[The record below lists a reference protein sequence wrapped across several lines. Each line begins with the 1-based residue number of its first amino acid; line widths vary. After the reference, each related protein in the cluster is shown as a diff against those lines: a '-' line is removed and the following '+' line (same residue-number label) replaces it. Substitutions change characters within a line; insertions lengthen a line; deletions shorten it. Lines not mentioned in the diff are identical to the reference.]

1 MYSFYGG
8 KQGRTYHI
16 VKTFASIHDMVTHF
30 QNGGQYVDVMYHEY
44 VLIDTT
50 RPEGDNPPL
59 GINDPEN
66 GCLYRR
72 GFDYDQPIADRVDP
86 TYGQGTSIE
95 NQEAVDNYLHNPG
108 AGAIYVGCIR
118 GSEGPGLLLRD
129 VNVFTKSANSTLPTS
144 DSHWE
149 EDVENRNQ
157 ITISP
162 SSVSIDAGGKLKY
175 DLNTTVPVP
184 TFDTPT
190 VRTLSANTPASVT
203 IAPHSDNA
211 PFLLH
216 STFDLPRGFKGDS
229 VTSAA
234 LSGNP
239 GARNINF
246 TITTRADDGSTGS
259 TVESIPYY
267 GLEKLNINASN
278 MHLMA
283 TYTNSSPVT
292 GNSTV
297 SDLGKLQYG
306 ILTQPTVYRMTKSD
320 SNTSSSINPSLPTF
334 TQGDYPITLQTLKT
348 TEDSLQS
355 TDVNG
360 TYLLGYDASTTHTS
374 KFDEQHVLQNSHW
387 YKMQDLSSIDAVPG
401 KIITAGIMSD
411 TGEIGQETVTYVN
424 DVKANIDLLSSNGFI
439 FNAVDTEIHEFGTD
453 IDTHPIASS
462 YSADKNNFYKGT
474 REYIYSY
481 VQPQP

>member
-50 RPEGDNPPL
+50 RTGEGGVAPL
-59 GINDPEN
+59 GINDLEN

-72 GFDYDQPIADRVDP
+72 GFDYNQNLATKP
-86 TYGQGTSIE
+86 TPQY
-95 NQEAVDNYLHNPG
+95 DNNGHLTDSYKQAFDEYKRNPG

-118 GSEGPGLLLRD
+118 GSEGPGVIMDTDETEITTISADGNTDSEIENNNKIKIRLTPETAAGQPTTYALNST
-129 VNVFTKSANSTLPTS
+129 VPAVTFKHPTVEVVETANS
-144 DSHWE
+144 
-149 EDVENRNQ
+149 
-157 ITISP
+157 
-162 SSVSIDAGGKLKY
+162 AG
-175 DLNTTVPVP
+175 
-184 TFDTPT
+184 
-190 VRTLSANTPASVT
+190 VT
-203 IAPHSDNA
+203 IERYADFA
-211 PFLLH
+211 PFLFN
-216 STFDLPRGFKGDS
+216 STFDIPRGLKGDS
-229 VTSAA
+229 VTSAT
-234 LSGNP
+234 LEGDP
-239 GARNINF
+239 GAKTIDF
-246 TITTRADDGSTGS
+246 TITSYTDGGS
-259 TVESIPYY
+259 DSSVKHIPYY
-267 GLEKLNINASN
+267 GLEKLETNTSN

-283 TYTNSSPVT
+283 TYTQPLPLPNEQGS
-292 GNSTV
+292 STV

-334 TQGDYPITLQTLKT
+334 TSGDLPITLQILNT
-348 TEDSLQS
+348 TSDS
-355 TDVNG
+355 TDSTNVIG

-374 KFDEQHVLQNSHW
+374 KFDEQHILQSNW

-411 TGEIGQETVTYVN
+411 TGKIGEETITYVN

-439 FNAVDTEIHEFGTD
+439 FNAIDTEIHEFGTATT
-453 IDTHPIASS
+453 THPTASS
-462 YSADKNNFYKGT
+462 YSANANSFYEGT
-474 REYIYSY
+474 RGYIYPY
-481 VQPQP
+481 VQQSQP